1 MGKKGDVVKPVMQGK
16 VEMVDPREGKG
27 GRRAKAVM
35 SLYTGPTK
43 IALKIAGKSDELV
56 LEAPFK
62 PATNSL
68 QLRLYKD
75 FQTCLVIVPVA
86 GGATADQWHNAISES
101 LRMSGTPAQPQ
112 QRDQRC
118 VHVVCPGGDVVLP
131 VPLVGAAGVPA
142 TVSSVLDTVVNRS
155 MQDIPMLY
163 SLCWAATGK
172 HAGEWCVTDGNLA
185 ESNKMLYETVPLME
199 RIVASIE
206 GDVVTMTFAAAS
218 AEQAEVAYR
227 EVSALL
233 RAERLVSAEQRQG
246 LADEVATVER
256 LAEEQEASNHK
267 AYHTAMWANRWNE
280 AEAERLEQREA
291 LIAEQEAQI
300 AELKMAIALAL
311 QRAFGVEGMPSAV

>member
-1 MGKKGDVVKPVMQGK
+1 MLGSNINYLNARVLVVV
-16 VEMVDPREGKG
+16 VLVVASCAVLDSFAIASANNA
-27 GRRAKAVM
+27 GR
-35 SLYTGPTK
+35 
-43 IALKIAGKSDELV
+43 
-56 LEAPFK
+56 
-62 PATNSL
+62 
-68 QLRLYKD
+68 
-75 FQTCLVIVPVA
+75 
-86 GGATADQWHNAISES
+86 
-101 LRMSGTPAQPQ
+101 
-112 QRDQRC
+112 
-118 VHVVCPGGDVVLP
+118 VLP
-131 VPLVGAAGVPA
+131 VDEQTRADAADLARTIAAGIPEARSRIDHLEA
-142 TVSSVLDTVVNRS
+142 TEGLLRFKVVFNKGFAR
-155 MQDIPMLY
+155 D
-163 SLCWAATGK
+163 
-172 HAGEWCVTDGNLA
+172 AGLEQ
-185 ESNKMLYETVPLME
+185 KMLYETVPLME